1 MNYLAHAFL
10 SFNDAALLTGNMI
23 SDFVKGKAQYD
34 YPMNIQYGI
43 RLHRAIDTFT
53 DTHEAT
59 RQMKSFFQADY
70 RLYSGAFVD
79 IVYDYFLANDSSQFP
94 NKPAL
99 QTFTTNTYQQLVEY
113 ASFFP
118 ASFSQLFPYMQSQDW
133 LYNYQYDWGI
143 EKSFGGLVRRAA
155 YLNESKKAFET
166 FLQHKS
172 AMQSCYDEF
181 FPSLKN
187 HSVHTMNLLLQQ

>member
-1 MNYLAHAFL
+1 MNYLAHAWL
-10 SFNDAALLTGNMI
+10 SFNDSAILTGNMI
-23 SDFVKGKAQYD
+23 SDFVKGKRQYD

-70 RLYSGAFVD
+70 RLYAGAFVD
-79 IVYDYFLANDSSQFP
+79 IVYDYFLANDITQF
-94 NKPAL
+94 KDSTAL
-99 QTFTTNTYQQLVEY
+99 ASFTSNSYQQLSEF
-113 ASFFP
+113 SSIFP
-118 ASFSQLFPYMQSQDW
+118 PAFSSLFPYLQSQDG
-133 LYNYQYDWGI
+133 LSNYQHEWGI
-143 EKSFGGLVRRAA
+143 EKSFGGLVRRAV
-155 YLNESKKAFET
+155 YLHESTRAFEL

-172 AMQSCYDEF
+172 SLQSCYNDF

-187 HSVHTMNLLLQQ
+187 HSFHTMNLLLK